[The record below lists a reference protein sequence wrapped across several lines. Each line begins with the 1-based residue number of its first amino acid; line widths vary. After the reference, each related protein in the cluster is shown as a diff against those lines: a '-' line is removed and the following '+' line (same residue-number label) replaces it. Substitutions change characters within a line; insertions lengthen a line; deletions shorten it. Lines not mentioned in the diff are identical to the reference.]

1 MNECCLVD
9 DEETVVEFVGGLDR
23 EFGRRS
29 QCRWRAGSIHE
40 KRGGAMMRLRRALAP
55 QVRRAR
61 RAILGAKSGLFES
74 QGATGESDKV
84 R

>member
-40 KRGGAMMRLRRALAP
+40 KRGGAMMHLRRTSAP
-55 QVRRAR
+55 QAR